1 MNFTC
6 EITNKS
12 FLFSTTT
19 IMKKYYVL
27 LCLFFSTCLM
37 AQVGIN
43 TTTPNAQLDIQSS
56 NQVTPTNTDGLL
68 IPKVDT
74 FPATNPTAVQQ
85 GMLVYLTTTVGT
97 NQPGFYYWNNP
108 TISWIPIGNNNN
120 NNWNLTGNN
129 GINDATNFIGTLD
142 NTPLNFRVNNN
153 NVGKFN
159 SSLNNYAIGLNTLSQ
174 TNPGTQSIAFGTSA
188 GRFQQTGTFG
198 NIYLGHLAGENNA
211 TGSRNTFIG
220 FSAARN
226 NTSASNSTII
236 GFNAGAS
243 SNGSSNTFLGFASGF
258 ANTTSGLNTFIGASS
273 GQSNSTGN
281 INTYIG
287 ALSGSSNTIGQSN
300 TFLGHQSG
308 VNNISG
314 NDNLFLGQLSGQN
327 NTIGSANTAIGKST
341 RFLSNNL
348 NNATAIGNLAAVGSS
363 NALVLGS
370 INGVNGAT
378 SSVNIGIGATSPNG
392 VFEVNSSDKGIVIPR
407 VALTSANVTSPITN
421 PNGGAL
427 LESTL
432 IYNTTTAGVGE
443 NEVTPGYHFWNG
455 AKWIKLDENNGKT
468 KYYTA
473 LGTINAASSTT
484 KTLMPEMEITFT
496 PKSSVVLVN
505 FSASG
510 FFSGSGGQTPI
521 FFDLLLNGSL
531 VKGFQASVEDIT
543 GVTNRPI
550 WDINFLYPVSVTPFV
565 TQTLSINWAS
575 IIANPSN
582 LVSVPTQ
589 VLSSFFVNAHRVL
602 NVIDPEGGGGIVTP
616 APIPVTNEFWS
627 ISGNS
632 GLNNTSNFIG
642 TNDNVDLNFRR
653 NGVMAGGIKL
663 SNTHLGV
670 ASLFDLTTGT
680 NNVALGNNS
689 LNNTSTG
696 SSNIGIGNSSLVNN
710 TIGSFNTGV
719 GSLSNVSSSNL
730 ENATAIG
737 ARALVAANNSLVL
750 GSISGVNGAT
760 STVNVGIG
768 TTIPQE
774 RLHIAGRALL
784 TNGFSTDNAALLYQN
799 NTDYMFIGPQSGS
812 SANGAA
818 MALFGSTNTS
828 GGNAGGL
835 DINVPNALVRMN
847 HTNGNFIFGT
857 NSTSGYTSTF
867 ELNDDGLQIGHN
879 SASRA
884 ILFNPSNVERM
895 RLTPAG
901 NLGVGTN
908 NPAQKLHVSGPAG
921 LTAVRI
927 GNTSGTGATSNVA
940 LDFFRNTAANTD
952 WRIYNIGPNLTFGNS
967 GDDLV
972 TVTDLYQFQGG
983 RFMPMNDATI
993 SLGQAANRW
1002 NTLFASNG
1010 TINTSDAREKKNIQ
1024 NIKYGLNALMQ
1035 LRPVSF
1041 QWKKEDGSGTKL
1053 GLIAQELQQVVPEV
1067 VRDWDWEEDEQGNR
1081 KKVASSILG
1090 VYYSDLIPV
1099 LIKAT
1104 QEQQLIIE
1112 QQKQEIDLLKQQFQE
1127 QYKLLL
1133 ERIEKIEKEK

>member
-1 MNFTC
+1 MKTNVVILISLFVT
-6 EITNKS
+6 ITK
-12 FLFSTTT
+12 
-19 IMKKYYVL
+19 
-27 LCLFFSTCLM
+27 

-43 TTTPNAQLDIQSS
+43 TTSPNASLEIRSE
-56 NQVTPTNTDGLL
+56 NQANPGNNEGIL
-68 IPKVDT
+68 IPKIDA
-74 FPATNPTAVQQ
+74 FPATNPTVAQQ
-85 GMLVYLTTTVGT
+85 GMMVYLTTTVGT

-108 TISWIPIGNNNN
+108 TISWIPIGNSNN

-129 GINDATNFIGTLD
+129 GTNDNTNFIGTLD

-378 SSVNIGIGATSPNG
+378 SSVNIGIGTTSPNG
-392 VFEVNSSDKGIVIPR
+392 VFEVNSSDKGILIPR
-407 VALTSANVTSPITN
+407 VALTATNVASPITN
-421 PNGGAL
+421 PNGGAII
-427 LESTL
+427 ESTL
-432 IYNTTTAGVGE
+432 VYNTVSAGTTP
-443 NEVTPGYHFWNG
+443 NEVVPGFYFWTG
-455 AKWIKLDENNGKT
+455 TKWNKFDIDEKNKH
-468 KYYTA
+468 YTA
-473 LGTINAASSTT
+473 VGNTNIISPFPNVG
-484 KTLMPEMEITFT
+484 LMPQMEITFT
-496 PKSSVVLVN
+496 PKSSVVFVD

-510 FFSGSGGQTPI
+510 FTSNAGICVS
-521 FFDLLLNGSL
+521 FDLMLNGSL
-531 VKGFQASVEDIT
+531 VKRFQTITTQITNPIAPFFAFGSLYDIHF
-543 GVTNRPI
+543 NYPI
-550 WDINFLYPVSVTPFV
+550 
-565 TQTLSINWAS
+565 TLIPDTENTISINWTSTHGTVNNNA
-575 IIANPSN
+575 AT
-582 LVSVPTQ
+582 PTILGGGYGAQ
-589 VLSSFFVNAHRVL
+589 GHRML
-602 NVIDPEGGGGIVTP
+602 NVLDPQGGGGVVSSTP
-616 APIPVTNEFWS
+616 VPTANDIWRIN
-627 ISGNS
+627 GNS
-632 GLNNTSNFIG
+632 GTVAGTNYLG
-642 TNDNVDLNFRR
+642 TNDNQALVLKTNNSEHVR
-653 NGVMAGGIKL
+653 L
-663 SNTHLGV
+663 SNTGNLGIGTQFPTQKLTV
-670 ASLFDLTTGT
+670 VENNNSTTNAQMSIVQQGTGDAMVFLSTPIRTFNFGVDASDDNFKISASPGLGSLTTGT
-680 NNVALGNNS
+680 
-689 LNNTSTG
+689 
-696 SSNIGIGNSSLVNN
+696 
-710 TIGSFNTGV
+710 
-719 GSLSNVSSSNL
+719 
-730 ENATAIG
+730 
-737 ARALVAANNSLVL
+737 
-750 GSISGVNGAT
+750 
-760 STVNVGIG
+760 
-768 TTIPQE
+768 
-774 RLHIAGRALL
+774 LL
-784 TNGFSTDNAALLYQN
+784 TLEST
-799 NTDYMFIGPQSGS
+799 
-812 SANGAA
+812 
-818 MALFGSTNTS
+818 
-828 GGNAGGL
+828 
-835 DINVPNALVRMN
+835 
-847 HTNGNFIFGT
+847 
-857 NSTSGYTSTF
+857 
-867 ELNDDGLQIGHN
+867 
-879 SASRA
+879 
-884 ILFNPSNVERM
+884 
-895 RLTPAG
+895 G
-901 NLGVGTN
+901 NLGIGTN

-921 LTAVRI
+921 LTALRI
-927 GNTSGTGATSNVA
+927 GNTSTTGSTSNVA

-952 WRIYNIGPNLTFGNS
+952 WRMYNTGPNLTIGNS
-967 GDDLV
+967 GDDLA
-972 TVTDLYQFQGG
+972 TVNDLYQFQGG
-983 RFMPMNDATI
+983 RFIPMTDATI
-993 SLGQAANRW
+993 NMGQAANRW

-1041 QWKKEDGSGTKL
+1041 EWKKDDGSGTKL

-1067 VRDWDWEEDEQGNR
+1067 VRNWDWDEDEEGNR
-1081 KKVASSILG
+1081 KKVASPILG

-1104 QEQQLIIE
+1104 QEQQLVIE
-1112 QQKQEIDLLKQQFQE
+1112 QQKQEIDLLKQQLQE